1 MNYISRTLLR
11 IKIISKTDCYH
22 LQLQSIFIFSMNRSI
37 VSIFL
42 AVIAFACTNSA
53 SAHSPEMEQL
63 ADALNREIAGTD
75 FVQSVTYDGDNLVFT
90 MTGDIVSDDE
100 NALFEEI
107 SDPDVLKPLVL
118 AQFAENLDS
127 NAKEAFV
134 EVLSAFNTNLKLSIP
149 LKSGK
154 KFDFIITPDDLRSI

>member
-1 MNYISRTLLR
+1 
-11 IKIISKTDCYH
+11 
-22 LQLQSIFIFSMNRSI
+22 
-37 VSIFL
+37 
-42 AVIAFACTNSA
+42 
-53 SAHSPEMEQL
+53 MEQL

-154 KFDFIITPDDLRSI
+154 KFDFIITPDDLRSIWINT